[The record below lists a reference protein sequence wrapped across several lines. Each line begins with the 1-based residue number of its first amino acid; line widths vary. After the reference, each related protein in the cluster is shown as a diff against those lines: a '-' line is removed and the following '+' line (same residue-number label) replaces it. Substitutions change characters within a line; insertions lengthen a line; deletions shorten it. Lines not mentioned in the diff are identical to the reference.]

1 MGSLSASVTLENA
14 TPYHHTST
22 QLTLLLLYNGLCI
35 IGHFL
40 CDTHTH
46 TFMHANEG
54 NAPLTMLTGKS
65 SLVSSWC
72 NGQLLWVQ
80 QADLDNLF
88 LL

>member
-22 QLTLLLLYNGLCI
+22 QLTLLLYNGLCI

-46 TFMHANEG
+46 ACMLMKEMH
-54 NAPLTMLTGKS
+54 P
-65 SLVSSWC
+65 
-72 NGQLLWVQ
+72 
-80 QADLDNLF
+80 
-88 LL
+88 